1 MGEFAGLLQLLEAL
15 FRFFGLGPGAIM
27 AGAGLLILFFL
38 IFLPVSLASQTRTVS
53 TGRDGMIGARGTA
66 ATDLTLEGRV
76 YVHSEYWNAVGEAAI
91 PSGTS
96 IEVVS
101 VEGMLLHVRA
111 VE

>member
-1 MGEFAGLLQLLEAL
+1 MGEFAGLVQLLEAL

-38 IFLPVSLASQTRTVS
+38 IFLPISLAAQTRTVS
-53 TGRDGMIGARGTA
+53 TGRDGMIGARGIA
-66 ATDLTLEGRV
+66 ATDLRPAGRV
-76 YVHSEYWNAVGEAAI
+76 YVHSEYWNATGEGDI
-91 PSGTS
+91 RSGTA

-101 VEGMLLHVRA
+101 VEGMLLHVRP